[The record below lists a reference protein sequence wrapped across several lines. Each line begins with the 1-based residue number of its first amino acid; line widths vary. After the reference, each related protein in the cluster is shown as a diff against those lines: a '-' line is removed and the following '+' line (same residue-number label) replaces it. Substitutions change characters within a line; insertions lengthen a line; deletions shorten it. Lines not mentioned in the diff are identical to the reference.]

1 METDTETEIETEI
14 EEPVRPDG
22 LPDEF
27 WDADAGSI
35 RLDELVGAYGTLA
48 SAAQNAAILP
58 DGGVSAA
65 EKPPASPEDYA
76 LELDGSIGGPD
87 AEANR
92 RMHEAGFTNAQAQLV
107 YDMASSL
114 LLPLAGEVA
123 GELERAERES
133 RLADRYGG
141 EDGWRRAKGQMEA
154 WAAANLPAGVAEA
167 LTGSVEGAAALERLM
182 DTGEPGLGGHGGDRP
197 AGALTLDGLRR
208 LQGDPRYWRDRDPAV
223 VARVMEGY
231 RRLYPGSDDDDG

>member
-1 METDTETEIETEI
+1 METETEMEA
-14 EEPVRPDG
+14 PARPDG

-27 WDADAGSI
+27 WDADAGTV
-35 RLDELVGAYGTLA
+35 RLDELVGAYGALA
-48 SAAQNAAILP
+48 SA
-58 DGGVSAA
+58 D
-65 EKPPASPEDYA
+65 KPPASPEDYR
-76 LELDGSIGGPD
+76 LELDGLIGGPD

-92 RMHEAGFTNAQAQLV
+92 RMHEAGFTNAQVQLV

-123 GELERAERES
+123 GELERAEREA
-133 RLADRYGG
+133 RLAERYGG

-182 DTGEPGLGGHGGDRP
+182 DAGEPGLGGGGERP
-197 AGALTLDGLRR
+197 GGAVTLDGLRR
-208 LQGDPRYWRDRDPAV
+208 LQGDPRYWRDRDPALV
-223 VARVMEGY
+223 RQVMEGY
-231 RRLYPGSDDDDG
+231 RRLYPGSGEDDPDGS

>member
-1 METDTETEIETEI
+1 METETETEM
-14 EEPVRPDG
+14 EAPARPR
-22 LPDEF
+22 PSDEF
-27 WDADAGSI
+27 WDADAGRV
-35 RLDELVGAYGTLA
+35 RLDELVGAYGVFA
-48 SAAQNAAILP
+48 S
-58 DGGVSAA
+58 A

-76 LELDGSIGGPD
+76 LELDGLLGGPD

-123 GELERAERES
+123 GEMERAEREA
-133 RLADRYGG
+133 RLAERYGG

-182 DTGEPGLGGHGGDRP
+182 DAGEPGLGGDGGEKS
-197 AGALTLDGLRR
+197 AGAATLEGLRR
-208 LQGDPRYWRDRDPAV
+208 LQGDPRYWRDRDPALV
-223 VARVMEGY
+223 RQVMEGY
-231 RRLYPGSDDDDG
+231 RRLYPGDGEEET

>member
-1 METDTETEIETEI
+1 METDIETEM
-14 EEPVRPDG
+14 ETPVRPDG

-27 WDADAGSI
+27 WDADAGQV
-35 RLDELVGAYGTLA
+35 RLGELVGAYGALA
-48 SAAQNAAILP
+48 S
-58 DGGVSAA
+58 V
-65 EKPPASPEDYA
+65 ERPPASPEDYR
-76 LELDGSIGGPD
+76 LELDGLIGGPD

-92 RMHEAGFTNAQAQLV
+92 RMHEAGFTNAQVQLV

-123 GELERAERES
+123 GELERGEREA

-154 WAAANLPAGVAEA
+154 WAAANLPAGVGAA

-182 DTGEPGLGGHGGDRP
+182 DAGEPGLGGRDGDRP
-197 AGALTLDGLRR
+197 AGAETLDGLRR
-208 LQGDPRYWRDRDPAV
+208 LQGDPRYWRDRDPALV
-223 VARVMEGY
+223 RQVMEGY
-231 RRLYPGSDDDDG
+231 RRLYPGETETDPDES

>member
-1 METDTETEIETEI
+1 MDTDIETETEA
-14 EEPVRPDG
+14 PARPDG

-27 WDADAGSI
+27 WDADTARV

-48 SAAQNAAILP
+48 SA
-58 DGGVSAA
+58 
-65 EKPPASPEDYA
+65 ERPPASPEDYR
-76 LELDGSIGGPD
+76 LELDGLIGGPD

-92 RMHEAGFTNAQAQLV
+92 RMHEAGFTNGQVQLV

-123 GELERAERES
+123 GELERAERDA

-154 WAAANLPAGVAEA
+154 WAAANLPAGVGEA
-167 LTGSVEGAAALERLM
+167 LIGSVEGAAALERLM
-182 DTGEPGLGGHGGDRP
+182 DAGEPGLGGPGGDR
-197 AGALTLDGLRR
+197 ATGAATLDGLRR
-208 LQGDPRYWRDRDPAV
+208 LQGDPRYWRDRDPALV
-223 VARVMEGY
+223 RQVMEGY
-231 RRLYPGSDDDDG
+231 RRLYPGEGTDNPDDHPA

>member
-1 METDTETEIETEI
+1 METDIETETEA
-14 EEPVRPDG
+14 PVRPDG

-27 WDADAGSI
+27 WDADAGSV
-35 RLDELVGAYGTLA
+35 RLDELVGAYGAFA
-48 SAAQNAAILP
+48 S
-58 DGGVSAA
+58 A

-76 LELDGSIGGPD
+76 LELDGLLGGPD

-123 GELERAERES
+123 GEMERAEREA
-133 RLADRYGG
+133 RLAERYGG
-141 EDGWRRAKGQMEA
+141 EDGWRRARGQMEA
-154 WAAANLPAGVAEA
+154 WAAANLPAGVAGA

-182 DTGEPGLGGHGGDRP
+182 DAGEPGLGGHGGEGP
-197 AGALTLDGLRR
+197 AGAATLDGLRR
-208 LQGDPRYWRDRDPAV
+208 LQGDPRYWRDRDPALV
-223 VARVMEGY
+223 RQVMEGY
-231 RRLYPGSDDDDG
+231 RRLYPGGGDDAAS

>member
-1 METDTETEIETEI
+1 METDIETETEA
-14 EEPVRPDG
+14 PVRPEG

-27 WDADAGSI
+27 WDAGAGAV
-35 RLDELVGAYGTLA
+35 RLDELVGAYGALA
-48 SAAQNAAILP
+48 SA
-58 DGGVSAA
+58 
-65 EKPPASPEDYA
+65 ERPPASPDGYR
-76 LELDGSIGGPD
+76 LELDGTIGGPD

-92 RMHEAGFTNAQAQLV
+92 RMHEAGFTNAQVQLV

-141 EDGWRRAKGQMEA
+141 EDGWRRARGQMQA
-154 WAAANLPAGVAEA
+154 WAAANLPAGVGEA

-182 DTGEPGLGGHGGDRP
+182 DAGEPGLGGRDGGERP
-197 AGALTLDGLRR
+197 GGAVTLDGLRR
-208 LQGDPRYWRDRDPAV
+208 LQGDPRYWRDRDPALV
-223 VARVMEGY
+223 RQVMEGY
-231 RRLYPGSDDDDG
+231 RRLYPGGGDPDGS

>member
-1 METDTETEIETEI
+1 METDIETETEA
-14 EEPVRPDG
+14 PVRPDG

-27 WDADAGSI
+27 WDAEAGSV

-48 SAAQNAAILP
+48 S
-58 DGGVSAA
+58 A

-76 LELDGSIGGPD
+76 LELDGLLGGPD

-123 GELERAERES
+123 GEMERAEREA
-133 RLADRYGG
+133 RLAERYGG

-154 WAAANLPAGVAEA
+154 WSAANLPAGVAEA

-182 DTGEPGLGGHGGDRP
+182 DAGEPGLGGHGGEGP
-197 AGALTLDGLRR
+197 AGAATLDGLRR
-208 LQGDPRYWRDRDPAV
+208 LQGDPRYWRDRDPALV
-223 VARVMEGY
+223 RQVMEGY
-231 RRLYPGSDDDDG
+231 RRLYPGGGGDAAI

>member
-1 METDTETEIETEI
+1 METETETEM
-14 EEPVRPDG
+14 EAPARPDG

-27 WDADAGSI
+27 WDADAGSV
-35 RLDELVGAYGTLA
+35 RLDELVGAYGALA
-48 SAAQNAAILP
+48 SAERA
-58 DGGVSAA
+58 
-65 EKPPASPEDYA
+65 PASPEDYA
-76 LELDGSIGGPD
+76 LELDGLLGGPD

-123 GELERAERES
+123 GELERAEREA
-133 RLADRYGG
+133 RLAARYGG

-154 WAAANLPAGVAEA
+154 WAAANLPAGVAGA

-182 DTGEPGLGGHGGDRP
+182 DAGEPGLGGHGGERP
-197 AGALTLDGLRR
+197 GGAVTLDGLRR
-208 LQGDPRYWRDRDPAV
+208 LQGDPRYWRDRDPALV
-223 VARVMEGY
+223 RQVMEGY
-231 RRLYPGSDDDDG
+231 RRLYPGDGEDAGI